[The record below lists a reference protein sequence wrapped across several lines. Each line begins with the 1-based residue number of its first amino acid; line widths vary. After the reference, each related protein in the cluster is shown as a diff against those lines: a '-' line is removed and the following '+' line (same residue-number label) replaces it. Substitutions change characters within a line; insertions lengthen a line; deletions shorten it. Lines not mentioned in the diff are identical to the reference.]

1 MDEHGPL
8 LGRAIETLR
17 ELPEVRTESTARLLI
32 AVAAERQ
39 RQREADSGYVRR
51 WLAVS
56 GVAVAAVAAGVIA
69 LSLLSSARGRDA
81 AAVVASAD
89 VAPRV
94 VTAVPTASGSGD
106 QANAAHPVQFV
117 LSAPDAH
124 SVRVVGDFNGWDDRQ
139 SPMVRDAA
147 SGLWNTNLM
156 LRPGR
161 HVYAFVVNDTQWVRD
176 PRTAAAPDVD
186 FDRPGSVLLV
196 GRP

>member
-1 MDEHGPL
+1 MMDEHGEL

-39 RQREADSGYVRR
+39 REAERGQIRHVRR
-51 WLAVS
+51 WMA
-56 GVAVAAVAAGVIA
+56 GAAVAAAAAVVIA
-69 LSLLSSARGRDA
+69 LSLLPSRRRHD
-81 AAVVASAD
+81 AAVVASTDAAPSAVPAVPVSSGNAD
-89 VAPRV
+89 VANSAR
-94 VTAVPTASGSGD
+94 
-106 QANAAHPVQFV
+106 PVQFV
-117 LSAPDAH
+117 LSAPGAH

-147 SGLWNTNLM
+147 SGLWSTSLI

-176 PRTAAAPDVD
+176 PRTPSATDVD
-186 FDRPGSVLLV
+186 FGRPGSVLLV